1 MGSLSYTPRAQI
13 SLFVRRVGSLSY
25 TPRAQIFLLLGRVGS
40 LSYTPYTGNCLI
52 SRRVDGLCVAPL
64 AKFCFIVWQVGS
76 LLHVTCWN
84 LFIGLGVSLTRPVL
98 ECLVVRQVGTFYYRP
113 RPRISLV
120 VRQVGTFSYTPCP
133 GICLVVRREGVSLTR
148 LVLQSGQEFLLN
160 TPSWSLS
167 CRSSKGESLLHAPC

>member
-1 MGSLSYTPRAQI
+1 M
-13 SLFVRRVGSLSY
+13 
-25 TPRAQIFLLLGRVGS
+25 
-40 LSYTPYTGNCLI
+40 
-52 SRRVDGLCVAPL
+52 DGLCVAPL

-148 LVLQSGQEFLLN
+148 LVLQSGSGVSLKHPELESVLSFVERGVSLTCPVLECVSFKVGGELL
-160 TPSWSLS
+160 LY
-167 CRSSKGESLLHAPC
+167 AP